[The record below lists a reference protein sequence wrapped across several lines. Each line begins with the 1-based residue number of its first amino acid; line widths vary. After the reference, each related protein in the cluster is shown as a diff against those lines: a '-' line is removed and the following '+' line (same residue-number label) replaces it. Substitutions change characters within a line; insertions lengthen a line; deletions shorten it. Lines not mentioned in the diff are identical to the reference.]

1 MADLKG
7 RIGITC
13 YHTFGGSGVLATEL
27 GLELA
32 RRGWEVHFIASNT
45 PVRLSGYHERVFVH
59 EVQPLRYPL
68 FEYTPFALA
77 LAVKQA
83 EVAEAFALDLMHV
96 HYAIPHAASA
106 HLAREMLVRRG
117 DNTTPFRIITT
128 LHGTDITLVG
138 RDPSYFDIT
147 CFSLEMSDR
156 VTAVSDYLTEET
168 TRTFQLSRQVDRI
181 YNFVDTE
188 RYSPTAPGPCREEL
202 DLGEDPL
209 LIHISNFRDV
219 KRIPDLMEIFQRVN
233 EEMPANL
240 ILIGEG
246 PELARAMGFAR
257 EHGISDRIHA
267 LGRHEDPA
275 CFLAMAEV
283 LLLPSATESFGLVA
297 LEALSCGTPVVA
309 TRTGG
314 LPEVVRDGVDGYL
327 AEVGDV
333 AAMADRTL
341 ALLKNSE
348 QRYKFGKAGRERA
361 IAEFSLDRIVDQYE
375 AYYEG
380 VLER

>member
-1 MADLKG
+1 MADSKG

-13 YHTFGGSGVLATEL
+13 YHTYGGSGVLATEL
-27 GLELA
+27 GLALA
-32 RRGWEVHFIASNT
+32 RRGWEVHFISSNT
-45 PVRLSGYHERVFVH
+45 PVRLGGYNERVFVH

-106 HLAREMLVRRG
+106 HLAREMLARRG
-117 DNTTPFRIITT
+117 RVAKPFRLITT

-138 RDPSYFDIT
+138 RDPSYFDVT

-156 VTAVSDYLTEET
+156 VTAVSDHLAEET
-168 TRTFQLSRQVDRI
+168 TRIFNLDQKVDRI

-188 RYSPTAPGPCREEL
+188 EYSPSVPGACREEL
-202 DLGEDPL
+202 DLGKGRL
-209 LIHISNFRDV
+209 LIHMSNFRDV
-219 KRIPDLMEIFQRVN
+219 KRIPDLMEIFRRVN
-233 EEMPANL
+233 EEEPTSL

-257 EHGISDRIHA
+257 EHGMTDRIHA
-267 LGRHEDPA
+267 LGRQENPA
-275 CFLAMAEV
+275 GFLAMAEV

-309 TRTGG
+309 SRTGG
-314 LPEVVRDGVDGYL
+314 LPEVVRDSVDGFL
-327 AEVGDV
+327 EEVGDV

-341 ALLKNSE
+341 TLLRDNE
-348 QRYKFGKAGRERA
+348 LRNGFAKAGRERA
-361 IAEFSLDRIVDQYE
+361 IAEFSIDRIVDQYE
-375 AYYEG
+375 AYYQSA
-380 VLER
+380 LER